1 MDQLKFDGRVAVITG
16 AGRGLGREYAL
27 LLASR
32 GARVVVNDPGLTRHG
47 DDSEEIPA
55 DDVVAEIKAAG
66 GDAVAS
72 MDSVATPEGGKAII
86 DLAVEKF
93 GGVDIL
99 IHNAGINR
107 NIPVSEMSWEEFE
120 TTLAVHLHGAFHVV
134 RPALPHMY
142 TAQYGRIVLTSS
154 IAGLYGDKGNSAY
167 GVAKAGL
174 IGFSNVLAIEGAEH
188 GVQSNALVPAAVTR
202 LSEGID
208 TSAFPRMTAGQV
220 APGVAWLCHE
230 KCTETGQILVSLAG
244 RLAKAFMAET
254 KGVWQADWTIEDVAG
269 QMDGINDKG
278 EQQVFPPF
286 PTGFYDH
293 LGYSFEM
300 AKQK

>member
-1 MDQLKFDGRVAVITG
+1 MEALKFDGRVAVITG

-32 GARVVVNDPGLTRHG
+32 GAKVVVNDPGVTRHG
-47 DDSEEIPA
+47 DESEEIPA
-55 DDVVAEIKAAG
+55 EDVVAEIKAAG
-66 GDAVAS
+66 GDAVES

-86 DLAVEKF
+86 DLAVEHF

-107 NIPVSEMSWEEFE
+107 NIPVSEMSWEDFE
-120 TTLAVHLHGAFHVV
+120 TTLSVHLHGAFHVV
-134 RPALPHMY
+134 RPALPAMY
-142 TAQYGRIVLTSS
+142 AANYGRIVLTSS

-208 TSAFPRMTAGQV
+208 TSAFPRMTPGQV

-230 KCTETGQILVSLAG
+230 TCKESGQILVSLAG
-244 RLAKAFMAET
+244 RLAKAYMAET
-254 KGVWQADWTIEDVAG
+254 SGAWQADWTMEDVAG
-269 QMDGINDKG
+269 KMEAIGDKSQ
-278 EQQVFPPF
+278 QQVFDPF